1 MTELRCMQTK
11 YFLVDAILIQPND
24 KEDFQSE
31 IILTCKVLL
40 MYCMIYYY

>member
-1 MTELRCMQTK
+1 MHANK
-11 YFLVDAILIQPND
+11 IFLADAIFIALND

-40 MYCMIYYY
+40 MYYLLLLRG